1 MAGHKRESGV
11 HKQETNKDGEIQSV
25 SQAMEKDKT
34 ASNPPSTSLLQTY
47 RKHQVVQLFGGFKDK
62 EGGCCHP
69 LLLPFLTAA
78 CSGVTLQT

>member
-34 ASNPPSTSLLQTY
+34 ASNPPSTSLLQTH
-47 RKHQVVQLFGGFKDK
+47 RKHQVVQQKKKVAGSKIRK
-62 EGGCCHP
+62 ED
-69 LLLPFLTAA
+69 AA
-78 CSGVTLQT
+78 IPCSCPS